1 MPPVNNAAIS
11 AGVIALSVAV
21 AAAIAVYESPELRRM
36 ADDLRRRIAIALHS
50 IGDGITP
57 PEREPMFN
65 RPEDAEG
72 FLRSRGLTASA
83 DSNVEADEETLRRQ
97 REELMYWNRLHLEKQ
112 AQEQD
117 GQPIEDQAPPQLLA
131 RRGSS
136 FDDFLAEDKNAE
148 RGTYV
153 FNTGAEVRGVDEGL
167 VRRRGTEGVRGL
179 NSSIYHNPFG
189 DEHGIDIDEHPT
201 FEPNPIAPADEES
214 MSDMY
219 DASPVMASATLSQ
232 TQPASLDELLID
244 AGDHTQT
251 RTDGTHLVER
261 ELSDDEYM
269 TAGQAD
275 TAEAYASIQ
284 AWAQGSSAGFYSPL
298 PLSPPAP
305 LSEPEMVSEGAL
317 TPTYSASLAGSGV
330 DVANDARSE
339 RSATEGRY
347 YDVMS
352 DDEDGIPTPN
362 SWSEVGSVVS
372 ESDAGAVHA

>member
-1 MPPVNNAAIS
+1 MPPVNHAAIS

-36 ADDLRRRIAIALHS
+36 ADDLRRRIAVALHS

-57 PEREPMFN
+57 PEREPLFN

-72 FLRSRGLTASA
+72 FLRSRGISPGAA
-83 DSNVEADEETLRRQ
+83 DSGVEGDEETLRQQ

-112 AQEQD
+112 GGEQEK
-117 GQPIEDQAPPQLLA
+117 QPEGEEPQPQLLA

-153 FNTGAEVRGVDEGL
+153 FNTGADVRGVDEGL

-189 DEHGIDIDEHPT
+189 DEHGIDIDERPVL
-201 FEPNPIAPADEES
+201 EPNLITPADEES

-219 DASPVMASATLSQ
+219 DATPVIGSATL
-232 TQPASLDELLID
+232 ASPPPVPVYMLDRD
-244 AGDHTQT
+244 VHTQT

-261 ELSDDEYM
+261 ELSEDEFM
-269 TAGQAD
+269 TAGQDDAS
-275 TAEAYASIQ
+275 EAYASIQ
-284 AWAQGSSAGFYSPL
+284 AWAQGSSPGFYSPL
-298 PLSPPAP
+298 PVSPAAP
-305 LSEPEMVSEGAL
+305 LSEPEVISEGAL
-317 TPTYSASLAGSGV
+317 TPAYSASLAGSGV

-352 DDEDGIPTPN
+352 DDEDGVATPN

-372 ESDAGAVHA
+372 ESEAGAVRS